1 MAVHSYMIK
10 LQLAPTTEKLPWSG
24 HQYKFVLI
32 YHDMV
37 GKRLQRFY
45 LLYCQINILWE
56 EIILSEGGNSSKKCN
71 ISACTTSNYFILSKG
86 CQ

>member
-1 MAVHSYMIK
+1 
-10 LQLAPTTEKLPWSG
+10 
-24 HQYKFVLI
+24 
-32 YHDMV
+32 MV

-86 CQ
+86 CQSGPGSDLAFVLKECCYRVRVDIRYCYIPRLSLN